1 MKKTFLIS
9 LFLLF
14 TSSVFAVSIPGGGL
28 GAEGNIPDNNYYYS
42 EGFGLRS
49 LDQVGDEVYGDPTSP
64 DPTEYWQGTWPDISD
79 DSSAEQVMGMPPAR
93 YVEEYCTNKNNSWT
107 DATREALL
115 VGVQNECMSKGGR
128 VEPCYNYAVDV
139 YNLALTSG
147 YFQYGIGSNP
157 TFIGYYQVPV
167 STDITFM
174 ALMLAAYLGFAAYR
188 KKRSMAKI

>member
-28 GAEGNIPDNNYYYS
+28 GTEGNIPDNNYYYS

-49 LDQVGDEVYGDPTSP
+49 LDQIGDPVYGDPTSP
-64 DPTEYWQGTWPDISD
+64 DPTEYWQGTWSDISGD
-79 DSSAEQVMGMPPAR
+79 FSAEQVMGMTPAE
-93 YVEEYCTNKNNSWT
+93 YVQKYCTDKNNNWT
-107 DATREALL
+107 DATRDALL
-115 VGVQNECMSKGGR
+115 VGVQNECMSNGGG

-147 YFQYGIGSNP
+147 YFQYGVGHSP

-167 STDITFM
+167 STDITFL

-188 KKRSMAKI
+188 KNRSVAKI